1 VAAVKRAAFLA
12 ILDEE
17 EPRLKTA
24 GGLIAS
30 LRAEIG

>member
-1 VAAVKRAAFLA
+1 VAAIKRRAFLA

-17 EPRLKTA
+17 EPRLTTIPA
-24 GGLIAS
+24 LFAE